1 MDLRWDS
8 YLQDTTR
15 AFMHSRLGR
24 SNATAQVGFP
34 FHWTSQGH
42 LTQCHEGCLLRV
54 CFALAFHHEARYWT
68 SIAGHRTSVT
78 TTQGI
83 KQGCKIAP
91 FLFVS
96 FTIMV
101 QLKQHV
107 SRAWVKE
114 GLTIFADDHWAAWKI
129 EDRQTLRQAL
139 RGIQTVI
146 KVLED
151 NGLQI
156 NAKKSAILYDL
167 KGKDVMKEMGTYIQK
182 TDSGKCM
189 LMQSCQGQIARVS
202 GNRVCVSRLTEPEP
216 AT

>member
-1 MDLRWDS
+1 MEQ
-8 YLQDTTR
+8 LQ
-15 AFMHSRLGR
+15 
-24 SNATAQVGFP
+24 
-34 FHWTSQGH
+34 
-42 LTQCHEGCLLRV
+42 
-54 CFALAFHHEARYWT
+54 
-68 SIAGHRTSVT
+68 
-78 TTQGI
+78 
-83 KQGCKIAP
+83 
-91 FLFVS
+91 
-96 FTIMV
+96 
-101 QLKQHV
+101 QHI

-167 KGKDVMKEMGTYIQK
+167 KGKDVMKEMGTYVQK

-189 LMQSCQGQIARVS
+189 LMQSCQGQIAIPIKKSHEYLGTVFAYRDSQNLNLQHRLGKSRGQYASLKENDTCKATHLQNPSIQGVDGRSLNERHVWTIHSRSLHKGQNTAS
-202 GNRVCVSRLTEPEP
+202 GDGIK
-216 AT
+216 ATSSIGGATCAYHTCDQLSHKGTIWFH